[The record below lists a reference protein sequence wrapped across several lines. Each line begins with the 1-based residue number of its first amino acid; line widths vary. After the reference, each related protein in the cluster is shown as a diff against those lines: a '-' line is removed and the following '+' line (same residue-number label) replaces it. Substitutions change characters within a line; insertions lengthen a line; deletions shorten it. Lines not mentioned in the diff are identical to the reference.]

1 MGFDALW
8 GLSPIMW
15 SVAYELRGRLS
26 SCEQKLQVKNFSFV
40 KELIHYEIHVN
51 AWIQNPFAIL
61 QIVTIFKTVKL

>member
-51 AWIQNPFAIL
+51 A
-61 QIVTIFKTVKL
+61 